1 MSFQYDDL
9 RIEDNGTEVLKSQ
22 CKQFLQ
28 MLYGSFFLWY
38 TILVFFHVY
47 TIAASV
53 CPNRRVALWGGSIFI
68 AFGQI
73 PIGAI
78 DLVQSL
84 GQPPVEN
91 F

>member
-1 MSFQYDDL
+1 
-9 RIEDNGTEVLKSQ
+9 
-22 CKQFLQ
+22 

-78 DLVQSL
+78 MHFSDNVMHAERIVKKLVVSKRD
-84 GQPPVEN
+84 
-91 F
+91 